1 MLHPAQRRLV
11 RAILASAVTGA
22 AIYFLVMHV
31 VFPALVTRLTPA
43 RIDVPR
49 QAFAQ
54 HPALVL
60 IGIICLSG
68 LLALPVLGVF
78 RWVHGPLEFRLTVGG
93 RARR

>member
-1 MLHPAQRRLV
+1 MRQPPQRRLV
-11 RAILASAVTGA
+11 RAILASAATGA

-31 VFPALVTRLTPA
+31 AFPALVARLTPA
-43 RIDVPR
+43 HIDALR
-49 QAFAQ
+49 QMFAQ

-60 IGIICLSG
+60 IGIVCLSA

-78 RWVHGPLEFRLTVGG
+78 RWVHGPFEFRLTGNG